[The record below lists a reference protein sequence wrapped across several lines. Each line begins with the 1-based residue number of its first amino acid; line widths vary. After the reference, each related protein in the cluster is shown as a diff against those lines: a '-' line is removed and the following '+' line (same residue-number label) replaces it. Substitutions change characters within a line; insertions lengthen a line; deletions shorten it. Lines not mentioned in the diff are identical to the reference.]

1 MRDEVIGQNPRILK
15 SSQHDAAFYQ
25 QMWETIR
32 QGDIWHGAFVNKR
45 KDGTLYYVE
54 ETISPVRDDAGNT
67 TAYVAAQRDV
77 TERKR
82 AEDALR
88 DSEARYRA
96 QLERTEVVLAETS
109 ALYEASRTLIRLQS
123 LPDLLQD
130 IVAGVAAALPADRVS
145 LFLVDQT
152 EQRITKLVKGG
163 PGADLVVEISY
174 DELLQGLSG
183 WVMQQRQ
190 PALSLKEEFDTRE
203 KELVRERR
211 AQTQGR
217 FRDRR
222 ATDLP
227 GTPARYDDRHQP
239 ARRT

>member
-1 MRDEVIGQNPRILK
+1 MITGIDGLIQDVNPAFERLTGYGRDDVLGQNPRILK
-15 SSQHDAAFYQ
+15 SGQHDVAFYQ

-32 QGDIWHGAFVNKR
+32 QGDIWHGAFANRR

-54 ETISPVRDDAGNT
+54 ETISPVRDDAGKT
-67 TAYVAAQRDV
+67 TAFVAAQRDV

-96 QLERTEVVLAETS
+96 QLERTEVILAETK
-109 ALYEASRTLIRLQS
+109 ALYEASKTLIRLQS

-130 IVAGVAAALPADRVS
+130 IVNGVAAALPANRVS
-145 LFLVDQT
+145 LFLVDQI
-152 EQRITKLVKGG
+152 EQRITKLVRGG
-163 PGADLVVEISY
+163 PRADLVVEISY

-190 PALSLKEEFDTRE
+190 PALSLKGEFDTRE
-203 KELVRERR
+203 MEHVRQRHAR
-211 AQTQGR
+211 
-217 FRDRR
+217 
-222 ATDLP
+222 P
-227 GTPARYDDRHQP
+227 GPAL
-239 ARRT
+239 